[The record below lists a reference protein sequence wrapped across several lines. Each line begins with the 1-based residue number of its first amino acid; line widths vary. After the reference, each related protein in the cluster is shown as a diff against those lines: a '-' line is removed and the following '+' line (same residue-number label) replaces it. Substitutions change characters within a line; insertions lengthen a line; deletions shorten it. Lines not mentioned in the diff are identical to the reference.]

1 MHVRFSKRAGRSDAG
16 FSVRV
21 SSAVYQTGVPE
32 LVIMRTTGHR
42 SVTTLRKYIRK
53 GELFVVNG
61 ASKLGL

>member
-1 MHVRFSKRAGRSDAG
+1 VSGHSLRAGHVTTAARA
-16 FSVRV
+16 
-21 SSAVYQTGVPE
+21 GVPE
-32 LVIMRTTGHR
+32 LVIMRTAGHR